1 MCCCNIFILTLSNQN
16 FYFEQRLHQGNMVSR
31 DVSVFNIAISTFAF
45 LKKCNAVSP
54 APLFRFNLQFHGA
67 ESEPGWIHCSG
78 LSSFSGALLL
88 LSGRGRPQDLGTR
101 GTTSSEGVKKSK
113 LNGSDSLWKNS
124 YRQLGG
130 FDMASSPTT
139 VGPVTPVP
147 GTRTCRSEARF
158 HRQRDYRGA
167 WCGRPVVNE
176 VLWKP
181 PYAWKSL
188 YSSAFVQH
196 IFMGQHWPLWGFEIY
211 MGLHRR
217 V

>member
-1 MCCCNIFILTLSNQN
+1 MVRACSTLQFSH
-16 FYFEQRLHQGNMVSR
+16 LHSWRN
-31 DVSVFNIAISTFAF
+31 STP
-45 LKKCNAVSP
+45 V
-54 APLFRFNLQFHGA
+54 FRFNLQFHGA
-67 ESEPGWIHCSG
+67 ESEPGWIHCSV

-88 LSGRGRPQDLGTR
+88 LSGRGRPQDLVTR

-139 VGPVTPVP
+139 GRPVTPVP
-147 GTRTCRSEARF
+147 GTRTCRSEARLP
-158 HRQRDYRGA
+158 RQRDYRGA
-167 WCGRPVVNE
+167 WCGRAALNE

-181 PYAWKSL
+181 PYAWKSPH
-188 YSSAFVQH
+188 SSAFVQH
-196 IFMGQHWPLWGFEIY
+196 IFMGQHWPLWGVEIY
-211 MGLHRR
+211 MGLHRG